1 MFEKV
6 DAPEEVSRR
15 TTSRSTRRRGAT
27 SRFRRSETARPASP
41 PGQDGDALLQAPA
54 AERRSGL
61 ISVIVPVKNG
71 GIGLGR
77 CLRAIVA
84 QRVADHAV
92 EIVVVDSGSDDGSGE
107 LARSCGARVYQI
119 APEDF
124 DHGATRNLGARMGRG
139 DILVFTTQDA
149 YATSSD
155 WLSCLIAPLADPTVA
170 GVYGRQMAHLDAH
183 PPETY
188 FLDFLY
194 GSTSR
199 TQRAGARHELS
210 MQTTMFSNVASA
222 IRRDVFDASGFVE
235 GMIMSEDQEWA
246 VRMLL
251 AGYTLRYAADAVVR
265 HSHPYSLSQAFR
277 RFFDSGVSAE
287 QTYLA
292 GARPSAQ
299 VLRQEAMRYARG
311 ELSWLWRS
319 GNVRWLP
326 YAAVYEGT
334 KFSGL
339 QIGARHHRLPRPVAR
354 FCSATPS
361 YWGHRAPRRSPELR
375 VEAVDAR

>member
-1 MFEKV
+1 
-6 DAPEEVSRR
+6 
-15 TTSRSTRRRGAT
+15 
-27 SRFRRSETARPASP
+27 
-41 PGQDGDALLQAPA
+41 
-54 AERRSGL
+54 
-61 ISVIVPVKNG
+61 
-71 GIGLGR
+71 
-77 CLRAIVA
+77 
-84 QRVADHAV
+84 
-92 EIVVVDSGSDDGSGE
+92 
-107 LARSCGARVYQI
+107 
-119 APEDF
+119 
-124 DHGATRNLGARMGRG
+124 MGRG

-155 WLSCLIAPLADPTVA
+155 WLSCLIAPLADPAVA

-222 IRRDVFDASGFVE
+222 IRRDVFDASAFVE

-292 GARPSAQ
+292 GARPSARCC
-299 VLRQEAMRYARG
+299 VRRRCATRAASCRGCGGRATSAGCRTPRCTRERSSAACRSARVTIAFRGPWHGSAARRPRTGAIVRRGDRPSFASRRWTLAEA
-311 ELSWLWRS
+311 S
-319 GNVRWLP
+319 
-326 YAAVYEGT
+326 
-334 KFSGL
+334 
-339 QIGARHHRLPRPVAR
+339 GARDYDLAAHCAGVRPLKSSR
-354 FCSATPS
+354 RPL
-361 YWGHRAPRRSPELR
+361 RA
-375 VEAVDAR
+375 